1 MDIFY
6 HTLLHYIIITF
17 FFFHLNVK
25 YIYFFL
31 KQVPNQQLKTIL
43 QTTSTSKTALLQQN
57 EKVIVRINLV
67 LRQLMALRFKCQ
79 TQVLNHQESPKL
91 DFKMK
96 AVENMTSTLI
106 LIRWNFMKALKAQ
119 KHCWIYE
126 NSRRKSLRLEAGISE
141 PHTRSVTR
149 MVVKN
154 VTKMVTKKI
163 MKIEMQNKKVVVLQ
177 QKLEFKGVDA
187 KELNTSASKMK
198 IETELIQQLNVQAP
212 TTLSIISIGNSQNV
226 PPPSV
231 SSLFI
236 ETENVKAHI
245 EKSVEIDYEIV
256 APIDQ
261 EIEKLEE
268 TMQSLDQKMSIVKVV
283 ATEAKVDVSSIT
295 MQKLKPIQ
303 KKQEIRKRKVKVEVE
318 TQVPIQVEER
328 VQETIQEPIQVPVKF
343 QKLEEIQKAKSPK
356 ILSRKQR

>member
-1 MDIFY
+1 M
-6 HTLLHYIIITF
+6 
-17 FFFHLNVK
+17 
-25 YIYFFL
+25 
-31 KQVPNQQLKTIL
+31 KTIL
-43 QTTSTSKTALLQQN
+43 QTTSTSKTALLQQH

-163 MKIEMQNKKVVVLQ
+163 MKIKLQNKKVVVLQ

-261 EIEKLEE
+261 DNEKIEE
-268 TMQSLDQKMSIVKVV
+268 TMQLLDQKMSILN
-283 ATEAKVDVSSIT
+283 SWLGSIT
-295 MQKLKPIQ
+295 ILDIQ

-318 TQVPIQVEER
+318 TQVPIQVEES

-356 ILSRKQR
+356 IPSRKQR